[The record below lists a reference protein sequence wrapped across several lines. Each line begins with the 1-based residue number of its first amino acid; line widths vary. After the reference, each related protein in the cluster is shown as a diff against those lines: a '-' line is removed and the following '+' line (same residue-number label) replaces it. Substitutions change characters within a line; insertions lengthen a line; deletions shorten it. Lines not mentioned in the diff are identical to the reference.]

1 MTDIINSLDDE
12 TCPQLS
18 VYLPKNVCIEGNKDG
33 FNSKI
38 AIEKFKTCIKK
49 MDSETANLNLQ
60 ELQKKYLKPEFKLE
74 LIKHEPNEKNIIIKV
89 LLIEKPVVNKENNKK
104 SLKEKLKYMKQ
115 NRTNSD
121 YHRVKQDKNV
131 PDEILREYLNLK
143 KITKMPVPDPSEIF
157 SNPEQYK
164 PLLNMVLNNQMINQL
179 GANHPYIR
187 YFKLISEKLNLQT
200 GISEPEL
207 VEPSVTPNKIS
218 TSDDDTDEED

>member
-49 MDSETANLNLQ
+49 MDSETANLNLE